1 MKVYFKWKAVAENSE
16 RHFKK
21 CPVTFYNFF
30 FFQFTLPPA
39 VDKSTFLTTHL
50 LALPTLIFD
59 NLFSFA
65 RWQILS
71 HCVDCTS
78 LITSEIEFFFYIFIV
93 YIWLFL
99 SILFLWC
106 LPFFYENVHLFYWL
120 RKVLCILNIL
130 AFSYICYKHFHLPFI
145 YLYLKSFCIVYNG
158 ICLILKLNFCCFL
171 FLIYGTRRIFLR
183 IACRILFFLS
193 H

>member
-65 RWQILS
+65 R
-71 HCVDCTS
+71 
-78 LITSEIEFFFYIFIV
+78 
-93 YIWLFL
+93 
-99 SILFLWC
+99 
-106 LPFFYENVHLFYWL
+106 
-120 RKVLCILNIL
+120 
-130 AFSYICYKHFHLPFI
+130 
-145 YLYLKSFCIVYNG
+145 
-158 ICLILKLNFCCFL
+158 
-171 FLIYGTRRIFLR
+171 
-183 IACRILFFLS
+183 
-193 H
+193 